1 MKLFQ
6 SYHFSGQKEGE
17 QIILVVRRHWF
28 NIFENMFTIFVMI
41 FLLVGSYLFLPL
53 LFPAFTETPF
63 NGLFLFLENLF
74 ALITWIFF
82 FLLWIDYYFDVWII
96 TNKRVVNVEQ
106 KGLFNREVSELELE
120 RIQDIT
126 TDVKGVIPTFLNY
139 GDVYVQT
146 AGKTE
151 RFDFADVPDPYG
163 IKDIIMNLQK
173 AKHLEENNEL
183 GEVIREEI
191 HHNDA

>member
-1 MKLFQ
+1 M
-6 SYHFSGQKEGE
+6 
-17 QIILVVRRHWF
+17 
-28 NIFENMFTIFVMI
+28 
-41 FLLVGSYLFLPL
+41 
-53 LFPAFTETPF
+53 
-63 NGLFLFLENLF
+63 NGLLSLLILLPTAGALAILF

>member
-120 RIQDIT
+120 RIQDI
-126 TDVKGVIPTFLNY
+126 
-139 GDVYVQT
+139 
-146 AGKTE
+146 
-151 RFDFADVPDPYG
+151 
-163 IKDIIMNLQK
+163 IMNLQK